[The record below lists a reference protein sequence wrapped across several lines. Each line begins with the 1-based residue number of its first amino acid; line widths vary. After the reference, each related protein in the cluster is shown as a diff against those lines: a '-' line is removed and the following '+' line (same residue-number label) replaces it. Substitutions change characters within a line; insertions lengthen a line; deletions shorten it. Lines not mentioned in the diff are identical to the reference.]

1 MSSKMPLRVNWVAAF
16 QVKKQNFR
24 LFLLY
29 SEYEITRNQGYSTG
43 AKLTAGASAI
53 GLGALIYNG
62 LNPNANIR
70 SVDKAAF
77 WPAYIKERIGQFS
90 IFKI

>member
-1 MSSKMPLRVNWVAAF
+1 MSIKL
-16 QVKKQNFR
+16 
-24 LFLLY
+24 
-29 SEYEITRNQGYSTG
+29 TRNQGYSTG

-77 WPAYIKERIGQFS
+77 WPAYIKERIG
-90 IFKI
+90 